1 LHIKYIKK
9 NPTKGE
15 LQLQCIEEEAERKN
29 ERFPGAM
36 TLLSLHLF
44 CRNELKTWNHIVYH
58 SLQNLR
64 QTIQEEYREV
74 VERRIFT
81 GQ

>member
-36 TLLSLHLF
+36 TF